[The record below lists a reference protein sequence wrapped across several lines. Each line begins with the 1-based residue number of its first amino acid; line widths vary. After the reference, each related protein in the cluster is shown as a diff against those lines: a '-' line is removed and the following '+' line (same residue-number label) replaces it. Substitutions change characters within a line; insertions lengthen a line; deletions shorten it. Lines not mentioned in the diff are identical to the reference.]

1 MTTSGDESADWAEG
15 TPEGRRVIEL
25 LWSPHAGVSTGRGPK
40 PKLSLPEVV
49 RAGIKL
55 ADAEGLAA
63 LSMRKVANE
72 LGVGAMS
79 LYTYLPGR
87 SELIELMI
95 DTVYGEKPLPDT
107 GLPWRARI
115 DDRSR
120 QLWLLYQ
127 AHPWVLDHNL
137 ARLPMGPNVLDSEEA
152 LLAAI
157 AAAGVP
163 PRQVP
168 VIYNVIT
175 WHLFG
180 MARAQI
186 SDAVEA
192 RHTGVSAE
200 AYYLA
205 RSSFWVTY
213 FDPDRYPT
221 MAAVHASGGFDD
233 PENWDFETMLTRL
246 LDAIE
251 LLVETSAAPG

>member
-1 MTTSGDESADWAEG
+1 MTVSDETPAWAEG

-25 LWSPHAGVSTGRGPK
+25 LWNPSTVPAGGRGPK

-49 RAGIKL
+49 QAGIRL

-63 LSMRKVANE
+63 LSMRKVASE

-87 SELIELMI
+87 SELVELMI
-95 DTVYGEKPLPDT
+95 DSVYGEQPLPDPQQ
-107 GLPWRARI
+107 GWRARVEH
-115 DDRSR
+115 RSR
-120 QLWLLYQ
+120 QLWLLYR

-152 LLAAI
+152 LYAAV
-157 AAAGVP
+157 AAAGVA

-168 VIYNVIT
+168 AIANVIT
-175 WHLFG
+175 WHLVG

-186 SDAVEA
+186 SDAEEA

-200 AYYLA
+200 AYYLS
-205 RSSFWVTY
+205 RNSFWVTY
-213 FDPDRYPT
+213 FDPARYPT
-221 MAAVHASGGFDD
+221 MAAIHASGGFDD
-233 PENWDFETMLTRL
+233 PENQDFETMLARL

-251 LLVETSAAPG
+251 LLVTTRASD